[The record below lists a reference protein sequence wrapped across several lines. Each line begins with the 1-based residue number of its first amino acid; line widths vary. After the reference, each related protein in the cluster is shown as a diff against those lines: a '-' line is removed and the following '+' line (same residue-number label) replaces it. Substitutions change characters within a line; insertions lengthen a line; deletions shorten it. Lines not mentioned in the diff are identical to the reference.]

1 MSVLTIGSRQVRV
14 SNLDK
19 IWWQEEGISKG
30 DVLNYYIAV
39 APWLLPHLQDR
50 PLVLTRYPSG
60 PGGESFY
67 QKNTPESAPDWL
79 HTFPL
84 STESGKTIHYCL
96 ADDIASLVW
105 IVNSGGFEIHP
116 FLSRVGHL
124 DNPDFVVFDLDPM
137 ENGTWEHVCRTALL
151 IRQALEHWELRGYP
165 KVSGATGMQ
174 IFVPIKPH
182 YTYEQAREFALMLS
196 QGVQAALP
204 DITTLE
210 RKIANREGKLYLD
223 YLQNVRGKTLATV
236 YGVRPRPGATVSTP
250 LCWDEVAS
258 MQVRAKDLTVL
269 TVPDRLQQLGDLYA
283 PVLTNHQ
290 SLDHVLRN
298 LG

>member
-1 MSVLTIGSRQVRV
+1 MHVLTIGSHEVKV

-19 IWWQEEGISKG
+19 LWWPEEGISKG
-30 DVLNYYIAV
+30 DVLNYYVAI
-39 APWLLPHLQDR
+39 APWLLPHLEGR

-67 QKNTPESAPDWL
+67 QKNTPDYAPEWL

-84 STESGKTIHYCL
+84 LSENGRTIHYCL
-96 ADDIASLVW
+96 ADDVASLVW

-116 FLSRVGHL
+116 FLSRVEHL

-137 ENGTWEHVCRTALL
+137 EKGIWEHVCQTALL
-151 IRQALEHWELRGYP
+151 VKQALEHWDLQGYP
-165 KVSGATGMQ
+165 KASGATGMQ
-174 IFVPIKPH
+174 VFVPISPH
-182 YTYEQAREFALMLS
+182 YTYEQVRDFALMLS

-204 DITTLE
+204 EIITLE

-223 YLQNVRGKTLATV
+223 YLQNVRGKTLAAV
-236 YGVRPRPGATVSTP
+236 YGVRPQPGATVSTP
-250 LCWDEVAS
+250 LCWAEVMS
-258 MQVRAKDLTVL
+258 MQVRASDFTIF
-269 TVPDRLQQLGDLYA
+269 TVPERLRQLGDLYA

-290 SLDHVLRN
+290 SLDHVLK
-298 LG
+298 L